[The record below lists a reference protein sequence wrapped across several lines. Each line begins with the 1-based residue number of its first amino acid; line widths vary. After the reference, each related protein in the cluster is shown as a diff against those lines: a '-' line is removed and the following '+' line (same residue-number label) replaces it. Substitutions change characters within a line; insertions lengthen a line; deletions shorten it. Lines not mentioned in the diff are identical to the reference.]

1 MIRTGRISCHSDAVL
16 CLASCANDTLLVS
29 GGEDHRLCFTDAA
42 GSAPQGSLELP
53 GDIPAVAAHPSQQHV
68 LYAASETSIYC
79 LDLRKA
85 LGPEAVC
92 GSVTLNF
99 EEVNALSLNAT
110 GGWLAAGDD
119 AGEVRL
125 VDLAAWRPGP
135 APARPQ
141 QRTLRRGHANLVTA
155 VAFRPRSQWE
165 VVSGGADCQLVHWDA
180 GRLRQVSSARLQPLE
195 NGGGSPGQMLNPPMV
210 HALAFLPGDR
220 DRVAVARGDGH
231 VALHRLAPVGKAP
244 RRPPGQ
250 AAAEVGGLA
259 EHPVLLPTWHSAAAT
274 SLACLA
280 GPQPVLVSGG
290 NDGRLLVHTPIPHVV
305 GHGRKLNDLH
315 VAGGRLYVA
324 DVSPHLSV
332 YTPS

>member
-1 MIRTGRISCHSDAVL
+1 MDGGTAGHAPVAGIKGKREGQRVAPGVHCAHTLQLRTPHS
-16 CLASCANDTLLVS
+16 
-29 GGEDHRLCFTDAA
+29 AA
-42 GSAPQGSLELP
+42 GRP
-53 GDIPAVAAHPSQQHV
+53 DIPHTTPQ
-68 LYAASETSIYC
+68 
-79 LDLRKA
+79 A

-92 GSVTLNF
+92 GSVTLNS

-195 NGGGSPGQMLNPPMV
+195 NGGGSPG
-210 HALAFLPGDR
+210 GR
-220 DRVAVARGDGH
+220 RG
-231 VALHRLAPVGKAP
+231 R
-244 RRPPGQ
+244 
-250 AAAEVGGLA
+250 
-259 EHPVLLPTWHSAAAT
+259 
-274 SLACLA
+274 A
-280 GPQPVLVSGG
+280 GEG
-290 NDGRLLVHTPIPHVV
+290 
-305 GHGRKLNDLH
+305 
-315 VAGGRLYVA
+315 
-324 DVSPHLSV
+324 
-332 YTPS
+332 

>member
-119 AGEVRL
+119 AGE
-125 VDLAAWRPGP
+125 
-135 APARPQ
+135 
-141 QRTLRRGHANLVTA
+141 RTLRRGHANLVTA

-231 VALHRLAPVGKAP
+231 VALHRLAP
-244 RRPPGQ
+244 
-250 AAAEVGGLA
+250 
-259 EHPVLLPTWHSAAAT
+259 
-274 SLACLA
+274 
-280 GPQPVLVSGG
+280 PVLVSGG